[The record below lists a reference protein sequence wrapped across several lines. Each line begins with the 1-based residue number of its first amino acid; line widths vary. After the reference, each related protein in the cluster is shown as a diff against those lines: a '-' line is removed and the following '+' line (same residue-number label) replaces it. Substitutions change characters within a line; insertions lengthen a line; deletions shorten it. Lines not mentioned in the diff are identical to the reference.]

1 MPSDYTGNPDEFYDT
16 LELPVGSDARTVSS
30 VRVPL
35 ERLADNAAHLRVR
48 ADSEHMRS
56 AITLRKKTTVF
67 SDTANAM
74 AAVVL
79 VGAEGYPGPVIAMK
93 AGQAAQAVYDHD
105 VTEDYPGG
113 NVPSIG
119 QIRDAAVNPSGRIVI
134 VGTSTPYNAFKVPG
148 GSWTNGG
155 AEAGGALSHV
165 IYDPGYGGF
174 MAGRTTNVWR
184 STDAVSWASVPTG
197 LAGVQRLAS
206 IGAGAGAGR
215 VIALSTATAP
225 VFALSTNNGASF
237 SASGGTVPHAA
248 QADGPGTLQG
258 CPLVSRL
265 RLNER
270 VYHVASY
277 DSGARLRFASSE
289 DGVTWVAGPTIEAP
303 AGRTFSSTPL
313 LKICQSSGLMV
324 LAVETTITADS
335 HDFFTMFASDNFD
348 RWTGV
353 SSGPGTLVVTGVASA
368 GGRTL
373 LTTSADLYASDGV
386 QHEVFE

>member
-1 MPSDYTGNPDEFYDT
+1 MASDHTADPSVFNDPISMLD
-16 LELPVGSDARTVSS
+16 GSDGASATQLRAIFEALS
-30 VRVPL
+30 
-35 ERLADNAAHLRVR
+35 DNAAHLRVR

-74 AAVVL
+74 AACLL

-105 VTEDYPGG
+105 TTEDFPGG
-113 NVPSIG
+113 NVPSLG
-119 QIRDAAVNPSGRIVI
+119 QIRDAAVNPAGRIVI
-134 VGTSTPYNAFKVPG
+134 VGTSTPYNAFLVSG

-155 AEAGGALSHV
+155 AEPGGALSHV

-174 MAGRTTNVWR
+174 LAGRGTDVWR
-184 STDAVSWASVPTG
+184 STSAVSWASVPTG

-206 IGAGAGAGR
+206 IGAGAGNGR
-215 VIALSTATAP
+215 IIALSTATTPA
-225 VFALSTNNGASF
+225 FALSTNNGASF
-237 SASGGTVPHAA
+237 SAGGTVPNAA
-248 QADGPGTLQG
+248 QADGAGTLQG

-265 RLNER
+265 GLNER

-277 DSGARLRFASSE
+277 DSGARLRLASSA
-289 DGVTWVAGPTIEAP
+289 DGVTWEAGPVIEAP

-313 LKICQSSGLMV
+313 LKICQSSGLMMI
-324 LAVETTITADS
+324 AVETTITAGS
-335 HDFFTMFASDNFD
+335 HDFFTLFASDNFD

-353 SSGPGTLVVTGVASA
+353 SSGPGTLAVTAVAVA

-373 LTTSADLYASDGV
+373 LTTSADLYASDGT
-386 QHEVFE
+386 QHEVFT